1 MLWVTNGS
9 MKRLKRKFLKIPRR
23 KKWQPTPVFLGRIP
37 GTGEPSGLLSMGSHR
52 VGHNWSDLAAAA
64 AAAAAADT
72 NENEHNDNPKPM
84 GCSQSRSNREAY
96 SDTSLET
103 RKISNKQYQEK
114 QEQNTKLV
122 EASWWNCL
130 YFMLLCLPW
139 RRTCHSLGYSP
150 LRAGSAT
157 HHAQPRPW
165 LCASSL
171 CGLIS
176 DTGSTTA
183 AWMCLYQ
190 TSSKRTPTPFP
201 RGSFSR
207 HRDKNAWGKSPF
219 SCDFL
224 LLS

>member
-1 MLWVTNGS
+1 
-9 MKRLKRKFLKIPRR
+9 
-23 KKWQPTPVFLGRIP
+23 
-37 GTGEPSGLLSMGSHR
+37 
-52 VGHNWSDLAAAA
+52 
-64 AAAAAADT
+64 
-72 NENEHNDNPKPM
+72 M

-183 AWMCLYQ
+183 AGMCLYQ